1 MPLKRVVAQ
10 QRARMLIER
19 MVLENRLP
27 HALLFWGPA
36 GSGKSAAAI
45 ELARWLNCRT
55 GLDGPCDVC
64 DSCKQFRLLEHP
76 HLLYILP
83 LPGHALADAESGEL
97 TDAGA
102 QELTEILKRKGELLY
117 CSTEFPGGQNI
128 LIGQIRALLQ
138 WAGMKSFEDYP
149 RIALIEKADQL
160 REEAANALLKLLEEP
175 PPNFI
180 LIITAQSLDDILPT
194 LRSRCQAVEFDP
206 LQTETIENFLR
217 SLGSLEEAEIM
228 RIAQLS
234 AGNLT
239 RALQFVAQS
248 AETTTLYEFA
258 INVVRHSLGR
268 NPLGFDPLVEA
279 WSRLDAGSQ
288 HLVLEIIASWLRD
301 AAFIQKCGKDA
312 YPRVIHRERLE
323 WLEKFVVNCR
333 QADFLQAVSCVEV
346 ARRNLQRNVLAPLA
360 LLTLSRGLYRAIYQ
374 CPPI

>member
-19 MVLENRLP
+19 MVQENRLP

-36 GSGKSAAAI
+36 GTGKSVAAI

-55 GLDGPCDVC
+55 GIAGPCDVC

-76 HLLYILP
+76 HLLYLLP
-83 LPGHALADAESGEL
+83 LPGRALADAESGEL

-102 QELTEILKRKGELLY
+102 AELTEILRRKGELLY
-117 CSTEFPGGQNI
+117 CSTDFPGGQNI

-138 WAGMKSFEDYP
+138 WAGMKSFENYP

-175 PPNFI
+175 PQDFVLI
-180 LIITAQSLDDILPT
+180 LTAQAQEDVLPT
-194 LRSRCQAVEFDP
+194 LRSRCQAVEFEP
-206 LQTETIENFLR
+206 LRTETIENFLR
-217 SLGSLEEAEIM
+217 ALGSLEEAEIM

-234 AGNLT
+234 SGNLS
-239 RALQFVAQS
+239 RALQFATQA
-248 AETTTLYEFA
+248 AETTRLYDFA

-268 NPLGFDPLVEA
+268 NPLDFDPLLET
-279 WSRLDAGSQ
+279 WNRLDGGSQ
-288 HLVLEIIASWLRD
+288 QLVLEIIASWLRD
-301 AAFIQKCGKDA
+301 AAFIQQCGKEA

-323 WLEKFVVNCR
+323 WLEKFVANCR
-333 QADFLQAVSCVEV
+333 QADFLQAVSCVEDT
-346 ARRNLQRNVLAPLA
+346 RKKLQRNVLAPMA
-360 LLTLSRGLYRAIYQ
+360 LLTLSRDLYRAIYQ
-374 CPPI
+374 RPPQ